1 MKSKWYLISSV
12 FQLIV
17 GISAIISF
25 IVLAADG
32 ENMTKW
38 IITLL
43 LSLAFVIIGII
54 GIKDYCK
61 AKK

>member
-17 GISAIISF
+17 GISAILSF

-54 GIKDYCK
+54 GIKDYYK

>member
-54 GIKDYCK
+54 GIKDYYK
-61 AKK
+61 ANK